1 MFVWRD
7 FNKQARKF
15 GSTLYGEKMLGLA
28 QIRRLLEEV
37 DSLMYQRK
45 RLPVE

>member
-7 FNKQARKF
+7 FIKQARKF
-15 GSTLYGEKMLGLA
+15 GSALYSEKSLA
-28 QIRRLLEEV
+28 LHKNGGLLEQA
-37 DSLMYQRK
+37 DSLMNQGK

>member
-7 FNKQARKF
+7 FNKQAGKF
-15 GSTLYGEKMLGLA
+15 GSTLYGEKKLGLA
-28 QIRRLLEEV
+28 QKGGLLEQA
-37 DSLMYQRK
+37 DSLMNQGK